1 MSFIDLKFFP
11 GIRQSFSLMHEEG
24 VHEFRKNDICPID
37 GLSPLSRIRVPKMRR
52 SIQRQSQGDKL
63 YLLGSVS
70 LYGLRPAY
78 LILQVLSVTLF
89 EKTPISQAL
98 SNASYTNQ
106 ENCPSNQLNLFD

>member
-11 GIRQSFSLMHEEG
+11 GICQSLSSTHEEG
-24 VHEFRKNDICPID
+24 VHEFRKNDLCPID
-37 GLSPLSRIRVPKMRR
+37 GLYPRIRVSKMRR
-52 SIQRQSQGDKL
+52 SIQRQSQVDQL